1 MTRRSIALLFC
12 LLTTPL
18 AAQDK
23 PSLYKSINSRADA
36 TWEAAMKIWGWAEP
50 GYQETKSSALLAG
63 MLERAG
69 FDVRRGVA
77 EIPTAFTA
85 MRASDDRSP
94 AEFVLPGCQCNTA
107 SQSLNSP
114 ARTMNTLPLPPS
126 SAGHP

>member
-1 MTRRSIALLFC
+1 MTRPSIALLVC
-12 LLTTPL
+12 LLATPL

-23 PSLYKSINSRADA
+23 SSLYKSINSRSDV

-50 GYQETKSSALLAG
+50 GYQETKSAALLAG

-85 MRASDDRSP
+85 TFGEGKP
-94 AEFVLPGCQCNTA
+94 VIGILGEFDALPGL
-107 SQSLNSP
+107 SQQATP
-114 ARTMNTLPLPPS
+114 ERAPRK
-126 SAGHP
+126 GIR

>member
-1 MTRRSIALLFC
+1 MTRPSIALLVC
-12 LLTTPL
+12 LLATPL

-23 PSLYKSINSRADA
+23 SSLYKSINSRSDV

-69 FDVRRGVA
+69 CDVRRGVA

-85 MRASDDRSP
+85 TSARANR
-94 AEFVLPGCQCNTA
+94 
-107 SQSLNSP
+107 
-114 ARTMNTLPLPPS
+114 
-126 SAGHP
+126 